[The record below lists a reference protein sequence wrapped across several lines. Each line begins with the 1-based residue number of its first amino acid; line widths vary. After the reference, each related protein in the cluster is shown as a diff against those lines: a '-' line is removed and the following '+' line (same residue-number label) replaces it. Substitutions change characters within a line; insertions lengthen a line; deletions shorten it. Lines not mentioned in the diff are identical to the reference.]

1 MDLVT
6 TAISL
11 SGALIAVCF
20 SVLSLAL
27 HWRRR
32 DESPAIS
39 ALSTRI
45 QECQLQI
52 LDLGDKVTHWRQR
65 DSVRKARQ
73 GAEDKQAAEPEGDT
87 PENHKSALRRRLLQR
102 PEAGRVA

>member
-11 SGALIAVCF
+11 SGALVAVCF

-32 DESPAIS
+32 DESPEIS

-45 QECQLQI
+45 LEVQNQI
-52 LDLGDKVTHWRQR
+52 LDLADKVQHWRQR

-73 GAEDKQAAEPEGDT
+73 GAEDKQIADADT
-87 PENHKSALRRRLLQR
+87 GTEVPYKTQLRRKLMSRQTG
-102 PEAGRVA
+102 ADAA